1 MLPAIR
7 KEEICRN
14 IKLSGKKAH
23 LYSHDLKEHKEVHWV
38 FYLRG
43 ILSKI

>member
-14 IKLSGKKAH
+14 IKLSGKKAY
-23 LYSHDLKEHKEVHWV
+23 LYSQDPMEHKKVH
-38 FYLRG
+38 
-43 ILSKI
+43 